1 MKVIFLDIDGVLNT
15 SNSYTVSSNL
25 QLPIDNFR
33 LNYLRYIVEKT
44 DAKIVLSSSFRHF
57 FQKENNVMVPKTLK
71 GKKLYDLFYR
81 FGITIYDVTQIT
93 KDKREYQIKEWLEQ
107 HNDVESFVILDDDPS
122 LFYELKDRLIQ
133 TSIIRKNN
141 LLMTMDDSTGL
152 CEYHIPQIVDM
163 LNDEYTMSIK
173 CTKFSK

>member
-71 GKKLYDLFYR
+71 GKKLYD
-81 FGITIYDVTQIT
+81 
-93 KDKREYQIKEWLEQ
+93 KREDLKKASDLAYMKKSTKE
-107 HNDVESFVILDDDPS
+107 
-122 LFYELKDRLIQ
+122 Y
-133 TSIIRKNN
+133 
-141 LLMTMDDSTGL
+141 
-152 CEYHIPQIVDM
+152 
-163 LNDEYTMSIK
+163 
-173 CTKFSK
+173 